1 MNYSVKAL
9 KEEIRVALD
18 QNRNDGTLLTG
29 AGDVDTLAL
38 EKIIESKI
46 EDAARI
52 VESNAARHLLT
63 NGFIHFETSSIFWNK
78 NDKTGMVN
86 LPIDFMRLILFK
98 MNDWDYAIT
107 EPITTDDPTYA
118 RQHSRYGGVRGNPQ
132 RPVVALV
139 ERPAGL
145 ALEFFSCKSN
155 DAKIE
160 QAAYLPYPKIVTY
173 ESPEGDDDEEVEF
186 DDGELIISICDNLKS
201 AVVYYAAY
209 MTALD
214 TGEKTLAEA
223 MLMQAETLMK

>member
-18 QNRNDGTLLTG
+18 QNRNDGTLLSD

-52 VESNAARHLLT
+52 VESNAARHLLNDSVGYYGLDYSKIQW
-63 NGFIHFETSSIFWNK
+63 NGEDT
-78 NDKTGMVN
+78 TGFVP
-86 LPIDFMRLILFK
+86 LPDDFMRLLLFK
-98 MNDWDYAIT
+98 MSDWAYAIT
-107 EPITTDDPTYA
+107 DAITPDDPTYA
-118 RQHSRYGGVRGNPQ
+118 RQHSRYGGVRGNSQ
-132 RPVVALV
+132 RPVVAIV
-139 ERPAGL
+139 ERPSGL
-145 ALEFFSCKSN
+145 ALEFFSCKTQ

-160 QAAYLPYPKIVTY
+160 SAYYIPYPKMKPY
-173 ESPEGDDDEEVEF
+173 QGGDEDDPEFEP
-186 DDGELIISICDNLKS
+186 GEIIIGICDKLKS

-209 MTALD
+209 MTALGC
-214 TGEKTLAEA
+214 GEKTLAEA